1 MLYAVKSSE
10 NAANDIQCS
19 YVDIQIR
26 EVILM
31 TKSIAI
37 RIDEELKQQAETT
50 LDEIGLNMTTYVI
63 SSLKALVREQ
73 GVPFEL
79 TTKQRKN
86 EQYLSKLDD
95 ALDDLQSNGGFEY
108 LGKDESGKAKFGNTP
123 VKASL

>member
-1 MLYAVKSSE
+1 MP
-10 NAANDIQCS
+10 
-19 YVDIQIR
+19 
-26 EVILM
+26 
-31 TKSIAI
+31 KSIAI
-37 RIDEELKQQAETT
+37 RVDDELKQQAETM

-95 ALDDLQSNGGFEY
+95 AMDDLIKNGGYEY
-108 LGKDESGKAKFGNTP
+108 LGKDEDGRAKFSETP
-123 VKASL
+123 VKSSL

>member
-1 MLYAVKSSE
+1 MP
-10 NAANDIQCS
+10 
-19 YVDIQIR
+19 
-26 EVILM
+26 
-31 TKSIAI
+31 KSIAI
-37 RIDEELKQQAETT
+37 RVDDELKQQAEAT

-95 ALDDLQSNGGFEY
+95 ALEDLKTNGGYEY
-108 LGKDESGKAKFGNTP
+108 LGKDKDGKAKFSKTP
-123 VKASL
+123 TRANL